1 MLPARQPRSAR
12 WGALLIAGALVLS
25 VPAPALASGGANK
38 MEKRMLNLVNNARKD
53 HGLSPVRMGAS
64 MRKKARRHSVRMSNR
79 GSLFHTSC
87 LSCVSP
93 KPYRSLGENV
103 AMAGTVRRAHQ
114 NLMRSSAHRRIIL
127 CGCFKR
133 VGIGVVR
140 RNGRV
145 WVTQRYWG

>member
-1 MLPARQPRSAR
+1 MLAMVNQARQ
-12 WGALLIAGALVLS
+12 
-25 VPAPALASGGANK
+25 N
-38 MEKRMLNLVNNARKD
+38 

-64 MRKKARRHSVRMSNR
+64 MRKKARRHSVRMSNK
-79 GSLFHTSC
+79 GYLFHTSC

-103 AMAGTVRRAHQ
+103 AMAGTVRRAHR

-127 CGCFKR
+127 CACFKR